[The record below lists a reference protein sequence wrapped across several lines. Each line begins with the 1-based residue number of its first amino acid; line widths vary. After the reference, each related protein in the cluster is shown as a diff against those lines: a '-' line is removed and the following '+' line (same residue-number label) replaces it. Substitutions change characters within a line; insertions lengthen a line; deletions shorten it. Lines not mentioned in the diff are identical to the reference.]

1 MKKIKDNTTT
11 ITNVI
16 ASSGSFDI
24 ELIESL
30 GTEDYKSLMEIS
42 ASLAEDYGE
51 KYILTKNTINKYFN
65 RSGALPIIARFE
77 NKIIGYIIGMPLELL
92 SQEPWARLDENYG
105 KFNTLYTYAFVIM
118 RQIFFTIFIFLFIF
132 SIQSCSPKPELT
144 PIQKSKKR
152 IPNWIKGVPIN
163 IEKWYKVGQASAS
176 DSITSEDNALSLMKE
191 KLRLDLENIITEN
204 YNIKE
209 KYLHKITKHI
219 MNGRKDLISSLKKID
234 SSFFD
239 NGINYSLLSISK
251 KDYYKKIAERFN
263 HYDVEKQISLLND
276 DLKIENFIILSS
288 IIDHLVIHFDCL
300 LIKNNNKKNVETD
313 ILEKTKRI
321 INDYN
326 NRITFSFEPGIIN
339 SLPITNDGV
348 NINVS
353 IHDNKTNQ
361 KLNNINMIQDLGSP
375 FDLISIANNLT
386 EANNIKIPLSADG
399 NPYSFTIKIDYETI
413 LNTPFFDF
421 FLFDIKEF
429 KIAVV
434 PSSKKVFLNETI
446 QSVNSSLGES
456 VFNESVKSCFETKFE
471 MVFVNNEDDADLSM
485 FFGVSSIGNTS
496 RSNRKQPFKSE
507 AFLSIKIVETKT
519 KNIILDHIV
528 ATQEALN
535 YDFIERASIKAL
547 RGLAHESLSAICF

>member
-1 MKKIKDNTTT
+1 M
-11 ITNVI
+11 
-16 ASSGSFDI
+16 
-24 ELIESL
+24 
-30 GTEDYKSLMEIS
+30 
-42 ASLAEDYGE
+42 
-51 KYILTKNTINKYFN
+51 
-65 RSGALPIIARFE
+65 
-77 NKIIGYIIGMPLELL
+77 
-92 SQEPWARLDENYG
+92 
-105 KFNTLYTYAFVIM
+105 
-118 RQIFFTIFIFLFIF
+118 
-132 SIQSCSPKPELT
+132 QSCSSKPEFT
-144 PIQKSKKR
+144 PVQKSKKR
-152 IPNWIKGVPIN
+152 IPNWIKGVPID
-163 IEKWYKVGQASAS
+163 IEKWYKVGQASAN

-191 KLRLDLENIITEN
+191 KLRLDLEKIFIEN
-204 YNIKE
+204 YDIKE
-209 KYLHKITKHI
+209 KYLHKITRHI
-219 MNGRKDLISSLKKID
+219 INGRKDLISSLKKID
-234 SSFFD
+234 SSFVD

-288 IIDHLVIHFDCL
+288 IIDHLLIHFDRL
-300 LIKNNNKKNVETD
+300 LIKNNKKNVETD

-348 NINVS
+348 NITVS

-361 KLNNINMIQDLGSP
+361 KLDNINMIQDLGSS
-375 FDLISIANNLT
+375 FDLISIADNLT
-386 EANNIKIPLSADG
+386 GANNIKIPLSADG

-421 FLFDIKEF
+421 FLFDKKEF

-456 VFNESVKSCFETKFE
+456 VFNESVKSCFESKFE

-496 RSNRKQPFKSE
+496 RANRKQPFKSE
-507 AFLSIKIVETKT
+507 AFLSIKIVDTKT
-519 KNIILDHIV
+519 KNIILDHII

>member
-1 MKKIKDNTTT
+1 
-11 ITNVI
+11 
-16 ASSGSFDI
+16 
-24 ELIESL
+24 
-30 GTEDYKSLMEIS
+30 
-42 ASLAEDYGE
+42 
-51 KYILTKNTINKYFN
+51 
-65 RSGALPIIARFE
+65 
-77 NKIIGYIIGMPLELL
+77 
-92 SQEPWARLDENYG
+92 
-105 KFNTLYTYAFVIM
+105 M

-132 SIQSCSPKPELT
+132 SLQSCSPKPELT
-144 PIQKSKKR
+144 PVQKFKKR
-152 IPNWIKGVPIN
+152 IPDWIKGAPID
-163 IEKWYKVGQASAS
+163 IEKWYKVGQASAN
-176 DSITSEDNALSLMKE
+176 DSITSEDKALSLMKE

-209 KYLHKITKHI
+209 KYRHKITKHI
-219 MNGRKDLISSLKKID
+219 INGRKDLISSLKKID
-234 SSFFD
+234 SSFVD

-251 KDYYKKIAERFN
+251 KDYYEKIAQRFN
-263 HYDVEKQISLLND
+263 NYDVEKQMSLLND

-361 KLNNINMIQDLGSP
+361 ELNNINMIQDLGSP

-386 EANNIKIPLSADG
+386 EENNIKIPLSADG

-421 FLFDIKEF
+421 FLFDKKEF

-434 PSSKKVFLNETI
+434 PISKKVFLNETI

-456 VFNESVKSCFETKFE
+456 VFNESIKSCFESKFK
-471 MVFVNNEDDADLSM
+471 MVFVSNEDDADLSM

-496 RSNRKQPFKSE
+496 RANRKQPFKSE
-507 AFLSIKIVETKT
+507 AFLSIKIVDTKT
-519 KNIILDHIV
+519 KNIILDHII

>member
-1 MKKIKDNTTT
+1 
-11 ITNVI
+11 
-16 ASSGSFDI
+16 
-24 ELIESL
+24 
-30 GTEDYKSLMEIS
+30 
-42 ASLAEDYGE
+42 
-51 KYILTKNTINKYFN
+51 
-65 RSGALPIIARFE
+65 
-77 NKIIGYIIGMPLELL
+77 
-92 SQEPWARLDENYG
+92 
-105 KFNTLYTYAFVIM
+105 M

-144 PIQKSKKR
+144 LIQKSKKR
-152 IPNWIKGVPIN
+152 IPNWIKGVPID
-163 IEKWYKVGQASAS
+163 IEKWYKVGQASAI
-176 DSITSEDNALSLMKE
+176 DSITSEDNALSLMKK

-234 SSFFD
+234 SSFVD

-421 FLFDIKEF
+421 FLFDKKEF

-471 MVFVNNEDDADLSM
+471 MVFVNNEDDADLSIS
-485 FFGVSSIGNTS
+485 FGVSSIGNTS

>member
-1 MKKIKDNTTT
+1 
-11 ITNVI
+11 
-16 ASSGSFDI
+16 
-24 ELIESL
+24 
-30 GTEDYKSLMEIS
+30 
-42 ASLAEDYGE
+42 
-51 KYILTKNTINKYFN
+51 
-65 RSGALPIIARFE
+65 
-77 NKIIGYIIGMPLELL
+77 
-92 SQEPWARLDENYG
+92 
-105 KFNTLYTYAFVIM
+105 M

-132 SIQSCSPKPELT
+132 SIQSCSSKPELT

-152 IPNWIKGVPIN
+152 IPNWIKGVPID
-163 IEKWYKVGQASAS
+163 IEKWYKVGQASAN

-234 SSFFD
+234 SSFVD

-496 RSNRKQPFKSE
+496 RANRKQPFKSE

-547 RGLAHESLSAICF
+547 RGLAHVSLSAICF

>member
-1 MKKIKDNTTT
+1 
-11 ITNVI
+11 
-16 ASSGSFDI
+16 
-24 ELIESL
+24 
-30 GTEDYKSLMEIS
+30 
-42 ASLAEDYGE
+42 
-51 KYILTKNTINKYFN
+51 
-65 RSGALPIIARFE
+65 
-77 NKIIGYIIGMPLELL
+77 
-92 SQEPWARLDENYG
+92 
-105 KFNTLYTYAFVIM
+105 M

-144 PIQKSKKR
+144 LIQKSKKR
-152 IPNWIKGVPIN
+152 IPNWIKGVPID
-163 IEKWYKVGQASAS
+163 IEKWYKVGQSSAN

-234 SSFFD
+234 SSFVD

>member
-1 MKKIKDNTTT
+1 
-11 ITNVI
+11 
-16 ASSGSFDI
+16 
-24 ELIESL
+24 
-30 GTEDYKSLMEIS
+30 
-42 ASLAEDYGE
+42 
-51 KYILTKNTINKYFN
+51 
-65 RSGALPIIARFE
+65 
-77 NKIIGYIIGMPLELL
+77 
-92 SQEPWARLDENYG
+92 
-105 KFNTLYTYAFVIM
+105 M

-144 PIQKSKKR
+144 LIQKSKKR
-152 IPNWIKGVPIN
+152 IPNWIKGVPID
-163 IEKWYKVGQASAS
+163 IEKWYKVGQASAN

-234 SSFFD
+234 SSFVD

-471 MVFVNNEDDADLSM
+471 MVFVNNEDDADLSIS
-485 FFGVSSIGNTS
+485 FGVSSIGNTS